1 MDFKKLLNFAIIF
14 ICWMY
19 YTVRIIQNIMH
30 RIKYNRMEN
39 SINGSRY
46 KLILRQRGGCAR
58 GYARVPPTPHSSPP
72 PPPPLLHRVAAKQH
86 CTNFTKHKIL
96 TKLFWISRNFT
107 KFQVN
112 FVKYKIKYI
121 VKILLLL
128 LLHSN
133 ASLRWSRYMH
143 RSFPLCHL

>member
-1 MDFKKLLNFAIIF
+1 
-14 ICWMY
+14 MY

-46 KLILRQRGGCAR
+46 RHILRQRGGCAR
-58 GYARVPPTPHSSPP
+58 GYAGVPPRPP
-72 PPPPLLHRVAAKQH
+72 PPP
-86 CTNFTKHKIL
+86 
-96 TKLFWISRNFT
+96 
-107 KFQVN
+107 QVN

-133 ASLRWSRYMH
+133 ASLR
-143 RSFPLCHL
+143 